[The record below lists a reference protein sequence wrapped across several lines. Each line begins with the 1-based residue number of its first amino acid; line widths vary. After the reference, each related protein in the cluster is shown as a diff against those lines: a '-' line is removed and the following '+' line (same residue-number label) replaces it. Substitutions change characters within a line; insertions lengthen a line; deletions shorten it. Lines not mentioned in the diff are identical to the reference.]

1 MTDLTPQER
10 AAIDR
15 MSRWL
20 ARCALVS
27 GLLSLGLFIVAIWG
41 GGWQAAATGGLLA
54 LIAVTALVVLSMVRS
69 PRMARKLA
77 EQRTG
82 ALGGESRD

>member
-1 MTDLTPQER
+1 MNELNPQER

-15 MSRWL
+15 MSKWL
-20 ARCALVS
+20 ARSALVS
-27 GLLSLGLFIVAIWG
+27 SLLALGLFIAAIWG
-41 GGWQAAATGGLLA
+41 GGWQAAATGGVLA

-82 ALGGESRD
+82 DTP